1 MLWDYSKILTA
12 LIAVPFLILFFIFEW
27 RKRKIGHSKYADI
40 AVFSRISLQNS
51 RSEIARRISLVFAYV
66 FFILALAGP
75 RWGMVSRQ
83 IKEKGASVVI
93 ALDVSASMF
102 CEDVKPNRF
111 KASVSKIKEII
122 SSLPSAR
129 FGIVGFAG
137 RAFSICPVTGD
148 IPSVKMFLDEID
160 ASIVPC
166 AGTNIQDA
174 LKKAKECFG
183 RDTNS
188 KTVVL
193 FTDGENLQGN
203 PEEILKELK
212 GIRVIA
218 VGVGTPDGEP
228 IPVRDDKGNITGY
241 KKKENGETVISHLDE
256 TTLLTVAN
264 KTSGK
269 YFPYS
274 SSAADIEKVADE
286 INSAGKDS
294 LGKTFSSALARKYQ
308 IPLAAALFFIL
319 VDFFLPYVFKNRNVL
334 DSFRRRVPAVLLAV
348 VLSRGTLCASP
359 ISRGNRA
366 FKNRDFFNAEKLYKE
381 ELKKKSRPEIYYNL
395 GNVYYLQ
402 EKNDEAQKQ
411 YRKAM
416 TFEDIDFKND
426 VIYNMGNSF
435 FREGKTGEAIESYRR
450 VLRENPRDSDAL
462 HNLEIALKKAK
473 GEDRKSKGEGEKK
486 PDKSKESMSKE
497 DVQRVLNVIENMEKN
512 GKMQKKVN
520 MPKVSQDW

>member
-1 MLWDYSKILTA
+1 MIWDYPKILPA
-12 LIAVPFLILFFIFEW
+12 LLAAPFIILFFIFEW
-27 RKRKIGHSKYADI
+27 RKRRIEQFKYADI
-40 AVFSRISLQNS
+40 SVFSRISLQNS
-51 RSEIARRISLVFAYV
+51 RSEIARRISLLFAYV
-66 FFILALAGP
+66 FFIIALAGP
-75 RWGMVSRQ
+75 RWGMVSRK
-83 IKEKGASVVI
+83 IEEKGASVVI

-111 KASVSKIKEII
+111 KVSVSKIKEII

-137 RAFSICPVTGD
+137 RAFRICPLTGD
-148 IPSVKMFLDEID
+148 IPSVKMFIDEID
-160 ASIVPC
+160 AGIVPC

-183 RDTNS
+183 KGTNS

-218 VGVGTPDGEP
+218 VGVGTPEGEP
-228 IPVRDDKGNITGY
+228 IPVRNDKGNITGY
-241 KKKENGETVISHLDE
+241 KKKENGETVISRLDE
-256 TTLLTVAN
+256 TMLLTIAN
-264 KTSGK
+264 STKGK
-269 YFPYS
+269 YFPCS
-274 SSAADIEKVADE
+274 SSSADIEKIADE
-286 INSAGKDS
+286 VNSAGRDS
-294 LGKTFSSALARKYQ
+294 LGKTFSSALARKFQ
-308 IPLAAALFFIL
+308 IPLAVALFFIL
-319 VDFFLPYVFKNRNVL
+319 ADFFLPYVFKNRKVI
-334 DSFRRRVPAVLLAV
+334 DFFRRGVSVVLLAV
-348 VLSRGTLCASP
+348 VLCRGTLYASN

-366 FKNRDFFNAEKLYKE
+366 FKNRDFFKAEKLYKE
-381 ELKKKSRPEIYYNL
+381 ELKKKSCPEIYYNL

-416 TFEDIDFKND
+416 TFKDIDFKND
-426 VIYNMGNSF
+426 VIYNMGNNF
-435 FREGKTGEAIESYRR
+435 FKEGKMADAIESYRR

-462 HNLEIALKKAK
+462 HNLEVALKKAK
-473 GEDRKSKGEGEKK
+473 GNNKKSKGKEGKDKK
-486 PDKSKESMSKE
+486 SMSKE
-497 DVQRVLNVIENMEKN
+497 DIQRVLNVIENMEKN
-512 GKMQKKVN
+512 KKNQKKVK

>member
-1 MLWDYSKILTA
+1 MIWDYPKILTA
-12 LIAVPFLILFFIFEW
+12 LIVAPFLILFFIFEW
-27 RKRKIGHSKYADI
+27 RKRKIGQSKYADI

-51 RSEIARRISLVFAYV
+51 RSEIARMISLVFAYV

-75 RWGMVSRQ
+75 RWGMATRQ
-83 IKEKGASVVI
+83 IEEKGASVVI

-122 SSLPSAR
+122 FSLPSAR

-174 LKKAKECFG
+174 LKKAKECFDK
-183 RDTNS
+183 DTNS

-203 PEEILKELK
+203 PEVILKELK

-218 VGVGTPDGEP
+218 VGVGTPEGEP

-241 KKKENGETVISHLDE
+241 KKKENGETVISRLDE
-256 TTLLTVAN
+256 TMLLTIAN

-274 SSAADIEKVADE
+274 SSADDIEKVADE

-294 LGKTFSSALARKYQ
+294 MGKTFSATLARKYQ
-308 IPLAAALFFIL
+308 IPLASALFFIL

-348 VLSRGTLCASP
+348 VLSRGMLCASN

-366 FKNRDFFNAEKLYKE
+366 FRNRDFFKAEKLYKE

-411 YRKAM
+411 YRKAV
-416 TFEDIDFKND
+416 TFGDIDFKND
-426 VIYNMGNSF
+426 VIYNMGNNF

-450 VLRENPRDSDAL
+450 VMMENPRASDAL

-473 GEDRKSKGEGEKK
+473 GEDRKSKGKE
-486 PDKSKESMSKE
+486 PDKSKKSMSEE
-497 DVQRVLNVIENMEKN
+497 DVRRVLNVIENMEKN
-512 GKMQKKVN
+512 GKMQKKVE